1 MSEALAYREEHGFLA
16 HWRGVDGIYR
26 EGFEDT
32 EEKIIIK
39 FSKFE
44 DFCPLLEQPRK
55 VRHKDYWP
63 NLNIEDCYNG
73 DPILPIEVPVI
84 GDRWHDLYKATD
96 AAIRA
101 SGDYHHIFIEEYWL
115 DPYGYIDVRLGS

>member
-1 MSEALAYREEHGFLA
+1 MVWTLLKYGYAFF
-16 HWRGVDGIYR
+16 VPIYSSTA
-26 EGFEDT
+26 FEYT
-32 EEKIIIK
+32 
-39 FSKFE
+39 S
-44 DFCPLLEQPRK
+44 
-55 VRHKDYWP
+55 
-63 NLNIEDCYNG
+63 NG